1 MNILHVNM
9 SLDPISGGGTVE
21 RICQLH
27 GSMRKMSGVSSCIL
41 SLAVTDLSALP
52 ESEDVVLLPCWNQRW
67 YLPAPKLRT
76 IYRLICRADVIHLMN
91 HWTILN
97 AIVYL
102 FTRLAKKPYVISPA
116 GALAIFGRSKGVKRW
131 YNLLVGKDLVGNAA
145 AAIAITEDE
154 IDILMQYGVLAERIQ
169 LIPNGVRL
177 EDFGC
182 NDQHLFR
189 KQTGLGNRDYLLFV
203 GRLNEIKGPDLL
215 LEAFI
220 KLSSFFPDLYLVFAG
235 PDGGME
241 GFLKTRAKKVGLAD
255 RVFFAG
261 YIGGELKSSAYHGAS
276 LLVVPS
282 RQEAMS
288 IVALEGAVCAI
299 PVVLTDRCGFGALAL
314 AGAARLTEVDSS
326 AISKVIHELMS
337 DPELRKEMGEKG
349 QQLAASSYTWDI
361 AGESHVKLFE
371 RCLNRMD
378 F

>member
-27 GSMRKMSGVSSCIL
+27 GSMRKMSGLSSSIL
-41 SLAVTDLSALP
+41 SVAVTDLSALP
-52 ESEDVVLLPCWNQRW
+52 ESKDVVLLPCWNRRW
-67 YLPAPKLRT
+67 YLPLPKLRT

-102 FTRLAKKPYVISPA
+102 ITRLAKKPYVISPA
-116 GALAIFGRSKGVKRW
+116 GALAIFGRSKGIKRC
-131 YNLLVGKDLVGNAA
+131 YNRLVGSAMVCNAA

-154 IDILMQYGVLAERIQ
+154 VDILIQYGVAAKRIQ

-177 EDFGC
+177 EDFAC
-182 NDQHLFR
+182 NDVHLFR
-189 KQTGLGNRDYLLFV
+189 KQAGLGNRDYLLFL

-220 KLSSFFPDLYLVFAG
+220 ELSSVFLELHLVVAG

-241 GFLKTRAKKVGLAD
+241 ELLKTRARKAKLAD
-255 RVFFAG
+255 RVHFVG
-261 YIGGELKSSAYHGAS
+261 YIGGKLKSSAYHGAS

-288 IVALEGAVCAI
+288 IVALEGAVCGV
-299 PVVLTDRCGFGALAL
+299 PVVLTDRCGFGALAS
-314 AGAARLTEVDSS
+314 AGAARLTEADCS
-326 AISKVIHELMS
+326 AISKVIFELMS
-337 DPELRKEMGEKG
+337 DPVLRKEMGAKG
-349 QQLAASSYTWDI
+349 QQFVASSYTWDI
-361 AGESHVKLFE
+361 AAESHLKLFD
-371 RCLNRMD
+371 RCVYRMD
-378 F
+378 S